1 MALHTRWSSGDLIF
15 YDGTQDILT
24 IKNGTDGIIV
34 GESTGE
40 VPITL
45 YGDVTY
51 YGEVTYPDPTT
62 TNSTGAVT
70 LTTTSNRTQFV
81 DTCGAS
87 IAWVLPAIAD
97 CAGIEFKFINY
108 STGGVLTVND
118 TGGSAVAEIT
128 AGGAGYLLC
137 DGTNWGAL
145 AAGSTF

>member
-45 YGDVTY
+45 YGDVTFQ
-51 YGEVTYPDPTT
+51 DPTT
-62 TNSTGAVT
+62 TNSTGGVT

-81 DTCGAS
+81 DTCGES
-87 IAWVLPAIAD
+87 VTWVLPAIAD
-97 CAGIEFKFINY
+97 CAGIEFKFINF
-108 STGGVLTVND
+108 SSGGVLTVDD
-118 TGGSAVAEIT
+118 TGGSAVAEVS
-128 AGGAGYLLC
+128 ASGSAYLLC
-137 DGTNWGAL
+137 DGTNWGAI
-145 AAGSTF
+145 AGGSTV